1 MIVCSDREIDEMQAV
16 VADFEQRVTEVAEYL
31 RMLKALDRPD
41 AVIHS
46 QSKASHKTTPV
57 EDDWRKVSKATV
69 YLLIYNLVEAAIR
82 SAFGEL
88 YETIAHEGR
97 SLQSV
102 SAEIRNT
109 WVLSEHR
116 KLTRETASPENY
128 REAAARMVLAALDRE
143 VVRLEASRL
152 PVSGN
157 LDADN
162 IRRVCRNHGVGIG
175 VHRAARGG
183 IDLEIVKQQRNA
195 LAHGNRSFSEVGR
208 DVTIEDLVRTTR
220 QAEIFVRGILK
231 NMEKHIV
238 NSGYVKTETS

>member
-1 MIVCSDREIDEMQAV
+1 MQAV
-16 VADFEQRVTEVAEYL
+16 VADFEQRVTEVSEYL
-31 RMLKALDRPD
+31 RMLKALDRSD

-88 YETIAHEGR
+88 YETIASEGR

-102 SAEIRNT
+102 SEEIRDA

-128 REAAARMVLAALDRE
+128 REAASRMVLAALDRE
-143 VVRLEASRL
+143 VVRLESSRL

-162 IRRVCRNHGVGIG
+162 IRRVCHDHGVGVR
-175 VHRAARGG
+175 VHRAAKGG
-183 IDLEIVKQQRNA
+183 IDLKIVKDQRNA
-195 LAHGNRSFSEVGR
+195 LAHGDRTFSEVGR
-208 DVTIEDLVRTTR
+208 DVTVEDLVRTAR

-231 NMEKHIV
+231 NVETHIAGNCYARAV
-238 NSGYVKTETS
+238 STQH

>member
-1 MIVCSDREIDEMQAV
+1 MQAV
-16 VADFEQRVTEVAEYL
+16 VADFEQRVTEVSEYL

-46 QSKASHKTTPV
+46 PSKASHKAIPV

-82 SAFGEL
+82 SAFGAL
-88 YETIAHEGR
+88 YETIANEGR

-102 SAEIRNT
+102 SAEIRNA

-128 REAAARMVLAALDRE
+128 RDAAARMVLAALDQE

-157 LDADN
+157 LDADS
-162 IRRVCRNHGVGIG
+162 IRQVCRSHGVSTG
-175 VHRAARGG
+175 VHRSARGG
-183 IDLEIVKQQRNA
+183 IDLENVKRQRNA

-208 DVTIEDLVRTTR
+208 EVTVDDLERTAR

-231 NMEKHIV
+231 NVETHIAG
-238 NSGYVKTETS
+238 NAYARAGAP

>member
-1 MIVCSDREIDEMQAV
+1 MQAV
-16 VADFEQRVTEVAEYL
+16 VADFEQRVTEVSEYL

-41 AVIHS
+41 AVIRS
-46 QSKASHKTTPV
+46 QSKASYKATPV
-57 EDDWRKVSKATV
+57 EDDWRTVSKATV

-88 YETIAHEGR
+88 YETIAREGR

-102 SAEIRNT
+102 STEIRDT
-109 WVLSEHR
+109 WIVSEHR
-116 KLTRETASPENY
+116 KLTRETASPEKY
-128 REAAARMVLAALDRE
+128 RESAARMVLAALDQT

-162 IRRVCRNHGVGIG
+162 IRQVCRNHGVGVG

-183 IDLEIVKQQRNA
+183 IDLEIVKRQRNA

-208 DVTIEDLVRTTR
+208 EVTVDDLVRTAR

-231 NMEKHIV
+231 NVEKHIAG
-238 NSGYVKTETS
+238 NGYARAGAP

>member
-1 MIVCSDREIDEMQAV
+1 MQAV
-16 VADFEQRVTEVAEYL
+16 RAEFEQRVTEVSKYL
-31 RMLKALDRPD
+31 RMLKAMDRPD

-46 QSKASHKTTPV
+46 QSKASRKTTPV

-88 YETIAHEGR
+88 YETIANEGR

-102 SAEIRNT
+102 SEEIRDA

-116 KLTRETASPENY
+116 KLTRETASPKNY
-128 REAAARMVLAALDRE
+128 REAAARMVLAALDQE

-157 LDADN
+157 LDADS
-162 IRRVCRNHGVGIG
+162 IRHVCRNHGVGIA
-175 VHRAARGG
+175 VHQAARGG
-183 IDLEIVKQQRNA
+183 IDLETVKQQRNA

-208 DVTIEDLVRTTR
+208 DVTVDDLVRTAR
-220 QAEIFVRGILK
+220 KAEIFVRGILK
-231 NMEKHIV
+231 NVEKHIAGH
-238 NSGYVKTETS
+238 GYARADVP